1 MSSYTLHVQEVWN
14 LTDLTTEQKLILN
27 YCWAWKARGNPI
39 TVTDSFLCQR
49 FQITH
54 MDLNLIWGV
63 LLGKGYIKTTHSQP
77 GLRIIECM
85 PLNGQKDET
94 PDYDIFEHLY

>member
-14 LTDLTTEQKLILN
+14 LTDLTTEQKLVLN

-39 TVTDSFLCQR
+39 TVTDTFLCHR
-49 FQITH
+49 FLFSH
-54 MDLNLIWGV
+54 MDLNTIWGV
-63 LLGKGYIKTTHSQP
+63 LLGKGYVKISHSHP

-85 PLNGQKDET
+85 PLNGQREEA
-94 PDYDIFEHLY
+94 PDHDIFDHLY